1 MRIVA
6 ANELQ
11 NWLANG
17 QVLEQDS
24 RGPKVVRLDDGSFLK
39 IFRSQ
44 KPLLARWRPQAR
56 RFARNA
62 ERLRAL
68 GISTPEILECCWLE
82 QNRSIS
88 ACLYNPLQGVP
99 LDNLFK
105 QQRKQFDSDLPNF
118 VAFIRQLHRQ
128 GIYFR
133 SLHLGNVLKLPH
145 DNFGLIDFLDLRFKE
160 APLSKNLIHRNFAHL
175 KNYLERRQI
184 ENFPWDRLM
193 EYYKCDSSLGRG
205 IADRR

>member
-1 MRIVA
+1 MRIVT

-24 RGPKVVRLDDGSFLK
+24 RGPKVVRLDNGSFLK

-44 KPLLARWRPQAR
+44 KLLLSRWRPQAR

-68 GISTPEILECCWLE
+68 GVPTPEVLECCWLE
-82 QNRSIS
+82 QNRSTS
-88 ACLYNPLQGVP
+88 ACLYSPLQGVP
-99 LDNLFK
+99 LDSLFK
-105 QQRKQFDSDLPNF
+105 EQREQFDSDLPNL
-118 VAFIRQLHRQ
+118 VAFIKQLHRQ

-133 SLHLGNVLKLPH
+133 SLHLGNVLRLPH
-145 DNFGLIDFLDLRFKE
+145 GGFGLIDFLDLRFKD
-160 APLSKNLIHRNFAHL
+160 APLSRNLIQRNFAHL
-175 KNYLERRQI
+175 RNYLERRQV

-193 EYYKCDSSLGRG
+193 ECYEDDSSLDSD